1 MDYTLSQSL
10 ATRTAQFLA
19 QHPPYSFLGE
29 DILKK
34 LAASMTIQY
43 FAAHQFIFQEGE
55 PARHM
60 IYILQKGQVEL
71 MQEVEGETRL
81 IDVCDVGDSFG
92 VRSSLTERNYIASA
106 KASTDTLVYGVPSEI
121 FRVFLSEYPRVA
133 MFFASGFAAG
143 MTIVR
148 EQGVKVEKG
157 RKLLQTKSKETTLF
171 REEDVIISKPQAK
184 VLFCLPHNTIKEA
197 AQIMADYR
205 VGSLVV
211 ANEQLHPVGILT
223 NVDITRKIGTGLHK
237 IQEPVTHIMSRP
249 VIAIPQGETI
259 AEVILMM
266 MRHNIRHLVVTEDGT
281 PDSQFVG
288 LISEHDVLLSQGNNP
303 AVLVKRI
310 MHATKVEELAE
321 IRDRAEELIFSYLE
335 QEVSIPFVTATM
347 TGINDALIERAI
359 EMSLKRLDEE
369 GWNRP
374 RQPFCWMSLGSE
386 GRGEQLLRTDQDNAL
401 VYVDPPEEEAETVA
415 FYYQKL
421 GTYTTDILLAC
432 GFAECP
438 GGIMASNPKWNQ
450 PLSGWKKHFSH
461 WIRKPE
467 PQALMHASIFFDFR
481 GSYGDL
487 ELIDELNAHLW
498 QEMNQEPGFI
508 NFLAQNALDSPPP
521 LSFFKNFI
529 VERGGD
535 HKDEFDIK
543 ARGMMPLTQAA
554 RVWTLAHKVPNI
566 THTVDRFE
574 KLAELEPQ
582 NAQVYKEAAMAYE
595 LMIRYRALNGF
606 RNRNSGRFIHPE
618 TLNKIERQTLKYAF
632 RTIEALQSALRT
644 RFNLAFFRN

>member
-1 MDYTLSQSL
+1 M
-10 ATRTAQFLA
+10 
-19 QHPPYSFLGE
+19 
-29 DILKK
+29 
-34 LAASMTIQY
+34 
-43 FAAHQFIFQEGE
+43 
-55 PARHM
+55 
-60 IYILQKGQVEL
+60 
-71 MQEVEGETRL
+71 
-81 IDVCDVGDSFG
+81 
-92 VRSSLTERNYIASA
+92 TERNYIATA
-106 KASTDTLVYGVPSEI
+106 KASVDTLVYGVPSEI

-148 EQGVKVEKG
+148 EQGEKVEKG
-157 RKLLQTKSKETTLF
+157 RLLLKDSQKQTALF
-171 REEDVIISKPQAK
+171 REEDVIVSKPQDK
-184 VLFCLPHNTIKEA
+184 VIFCLPHNTIKEA

-211 ANEQLHPVGILT
+211 ANDQLHPVGILT

-281 PDSQFVG
+281 PESQFVG

-310 MHATKVEELAE
+310 MHATQVEELAE

-359 EMSLKRLDEE
+359 EMSLTKLDEE

-401 VYVDPPEEEAETVA
+401 VYVDPPEDEAETVA
-415 FYYQKL
+415 YYFQKL
-421 GTYTTDILLAC
+421 GTYTTDILQAC

-438 GGIMASNPKWNQ
+438 GGIMASNPLWNQ
-450 PLSGWKKHFSH
+450 PLSGWKKHF
-461 WIRKPE
+461 
-467 PQALMHASIFFDFR
+467 
-481 GSYGDL
+481 
-487 ELIDELNAHLW
+487 
-498 QEMNQEPGFI
+498 
-508 NFLAQNALDSPPP
+508 
-521 LSFFKNFI
+521 
-529 VERGGD
+529 
-535 HKDEFDIK
+535 
-543 ARGMMPLTQAA
+543 
-554 RVWTLAHKVPNI
+554 
-566 THTVDRFE
+566 
-574 KLAELEPQ
+574 
-582 NAQVYKEAAMAYE
+582 
-595 LMIRYRALNGF
+595 
-606 RNRNSGRFIHPE
+606 
-618 TLNKIERQTLKYAF
+618 
-632 RTIEALQSALRT
+632 
-644 RFNLAFFRN
+644 